1 MPCFSLSHSTPA
13 EKVHMNLNLMIEMTP
28 SLLLYLSWSLHN
40 FYNRF
45 AFCISIFYCHC
56 LADPPSLPWD
66 RHSATEIIHHIR
78 FALCRPPRRQH
89 AETMTLFFSCSGG
102 QRGSEGGEQSV
113 ASSHRSANNSIFI
126 SSAFFGVA
134 ELQQVTLRR
143 ICLPSPPTLCPVP
156 TATLAPSPPPFLISF

>member
-1 MPCFSLSHSTPA
+1 MCPHPKFRGCSRNITRDLSLFIKHNIFVLLLSNSDAKFLIILFH
-13 EKVHMNLNLMIEMTP
+13 ERVHMNLNLMIEMTP
-28 SLLLYLSWSLHN
+28 SLLLHLSWSLHN

-56 LADPPSLPWD
+56 LNDPCAPSLPWD

-102 QRGSEGGEQSV
+102 
-113 ASSHRSANNSIFI
+113 
-126 SSAFFGVA
+126 
-134 ELQQVTLRR
+134 
-143 ICLPSPPTLCPVP
+143 
-156 TATLAPSPPPFLISF
+156 